1 MRKANYLKLK
11 EQLGIIREIEE
22 LYVPA
27 MSRGDNPQIDG
38 KTYQEAIF
46 DQAGILIISLEE
58 VLEDEEDYLE

>member
-1 MRKANYLKLK
+1 M
-11 EQLGIIREIEE
+11 
-22 LYVPA
+22 PA
-27 MSRGDNPQIDG
+27 MSGGDNPQVDG

>member
-1 MRKANYLKLK
+1 
-11 EQLGIIREIEE
+11 
-22 LYVPA
+22 

-58 VLEDEEDYLE
+58 VLEDEEDSLEQRTNYTVSGYARKKKAFLLA